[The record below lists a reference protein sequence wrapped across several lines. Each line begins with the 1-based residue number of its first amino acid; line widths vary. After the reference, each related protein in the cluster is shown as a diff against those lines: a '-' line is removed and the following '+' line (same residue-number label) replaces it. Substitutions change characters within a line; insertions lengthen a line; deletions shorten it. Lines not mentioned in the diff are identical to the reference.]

1 MRTGGRANDQL
12 RKIKIKINYLK
23 YAEGSVLIEAGDTKV
38 ICSATIDEK
47 VPPFLRGTGQ
57 GWVTAEYSMLPRSTH
72 TRSQRE
78 AVTGKMGGRTHEIQ
92 RLIGRSL
99 RSVVNLY
106 ALGERTIMVDCDV
119 IQADGGT
126 RTLSITG
133 AYIALHKAVKSLV
146 KNDLI
151 DTWPISDTLA
161 AVSVGIMDGETLL
174 DLDYKEDSNADVD
187 MNVIMTGRGMFVEI
201 QGTAEKITFSNS
213 QLNGMLKCAK
223 KGITELTSKQKEI
236 LGIEK

>member
-12 RKIKIKINYLK
+12 RKIKIKKNYIK

-38 ICSATIDEK
+38 ICNATIDEK

-72 TRSQRE
+72 TRSIRE
-78 AVTGKMGGRTHEIQ
+78 SARGKMGGRTYEIQ

-99 RSVVNLY
+99 RSIVNLE
-106 ALGERTIMVDCDV
+106 ALGERTIMIDCDV

-133 AYIALHKAVKSLV
+133 AYIALYKAVKLLV

-151 DTWPISDTLA
+151 DTWPITDTLA
-161 AVSVGIMDGETLL
+161 AVSVGIMNGEALL
-174 DLDYKEDSNADVD
+174 DLNYEEDSNADVD

-201 QGTAEKITFSNS
+201 QGTAEKTNFSKS
-213 QLNGMLKCAK
+213 QLNDMLKCAK
-223 KGITELTSKQKEI
+223 KGIMELISKQKEI
-236 LGIEK
+236 LGIET